1 MCRYARKGRPTM
13 ASERKQYSPE
23 FKARVVIEA
32 LKEERGV
39 NEIAADNGLNPNL
52 VFKWRKQFLDH
63 PERVFD
69 ETRRQRDEKAKEE
82 AFGRE
87 RDEMLKTIGSL
98 TLERDWLRR
107 SCEKFGVDPGALAG
121 GAR

>member
-1 MCRYARKGRPTM
+1 M
-13 ASERKQYSPE
+13 ASERKRYSPE

-32 LKEERGV
+32 LKEEKSV
-39 NEIAADNGLNPNL
+39 NEIAADNDLNPNL

-69 ETRRQRDEKAKEE
+69 ETRRRRDEKAKEE

-107 SCEKFGVDPGALAG
+107 SCERFGVDPGALAG
-121 GAR
+121 RPR